1 MLAAP
6 VAAPVPRC
14 HTADL
19 RVTLGRGGA
28 GLGNVEVP
36 VYFRNRSRHACFV
49 FGYAGFGLE
58 DASHRVQP
66 SRVIWGSTYFDADT
80 GPHRVVLKPGE
91 RAQTLLAWG
100 DNSGP
105 QDPQTYPCQP
115 KSVWLEVTPPDER
128 TFVRVPFGAN
138 VCARG
143 TLESS
148 ALRRFRPGKRSA

>member
-28 GLGNVEVP
+28 GLGNVERP
-36 VYFRNRSRHACFV
+36 VYFRNRSGHACFV

-66 SRVIWGSTYFDADT
+66 SRVHWGPTYFGGFWKAR
-80 GPHRVVLKPGE
+80 HVVLQPGA
-91 RAQTLLAWG
+91 RARTILAWG
-100 DNSGP
+100 HVASPDEP
-105 QDPQTYPCQP
+105 QQTACEPT
-115 KSVWLEVTPPDER
+115 SVWLEVTPPDER
-128 TFVRVPFGAN
+128 TFVRVPFRDT
-138 VCARG
+138 VCG
-143 TLESS
+143 HGWLDSPP
-148 ALRRFRPGKRSA
+148 LRTG